1 MANQSHTLE
10 TRTKEDEPSNGW
22 EELVRLLDLAVVN
35 TPRAKK
41 TWKKLDRE
49 LVFWLTHTVSRFPWL
64 NHLTLASVIYSES
77 GAARPQNRMGSLHSF
92 LRWAIPE
99 HYPDVASLQPIEA
112 LITYFG
118 DPPQSRGD
126 SACGAYGSVQR
137 HMEEYLQSLPPEER
151 TKLTPFLF
159 PFLVYTPH
167 LMRLRVHT
175 QSQATEKRKEQA
187 FAVVK
192 DLHALVV
199 MGRRRYKWLADLDD
213 QVQQI
218 AKLVDNQQ
226 IALPAVLSISD
237 LDNRQLLT
245 FRVWDR
251 RSWVKA
257 HRKAYAK
264 QTLYRQRR
272 GRGLFLQLVG
282 TLPDTPWFLRAAEL
296 GAFSL
301 GGKKESHRRDKY
313 LQDCNIPAFKQ
324 AGNGL
329 IHPNAGWAFSLRRAR
344 EAADGTPEDSRVLFY
359 LDPLLCAA
367 AVGLFALVCLT
378 QSGMRI
384 AELQQVSGDKQCMKI
399 GIFPRVDE
407 QSGGFSEETTKLFF
421 WLLYPKG
428 STERQPYPVTPYMQE
443 VLKMWMEVHERFC
456 GRFKEVSP
464 EGRHFTHIRRFSG
477 KHLFVLQWHGK
488 HLRAQAIE
496 NCLDF
501 LLLEHLCLDSNG
513 KRTRITAHVL
523 RHGVAGYLRYHGV
536 PLADIAALLHQVN
549 VMVTDYY
556 SKLSPQDL
564 FVKVGPFLSRLGDLA
579 EIDPSTL
586 RSVGDIQKL
595 GQEALKRFGV
605 LRHIPGGTCAVFTSC
620 EVQFKCASCPSY
632 IPDPTRA
639 DEVREKIANCTRTAQ
654 FMDASGDHLQA
665 EVQRAHSHNWERIAK
680 EMQALA
686 TIELTSPPFESA
698 LKEFG
703 IDNLDEVDDEWLLTL
718 KQQPR
723 LSPGGNRLHG

>member
-421 WLLYPKG
+421 WLLYPRQHRASTLSCHALHAG
-428 STERQPYPVTPYMQE
+428 SFENVDGGARTFLWSIQGSIARRKALYTHTAFFGQASVCVAMAWEAPSSTGHRK
-443 VLKMWMEVHERFC
+443 LSRFFVAGTFVPGLQWQAYAHYCPCSASWC
-456 GRFKEVSP
+456 GWVSAVP
-464 EGRHFTHIRRFSG
+464 WCSIGRHRGI
-477 KHLFVLQWHGK
+477 
-488 HLRAQAIE
+488 
-496 NCLDF
+496 
-501 LLLEHLCLDSNG
+501 
-513 KRTRITAHVL
+513 
-523 RHGVAGYLRYHGV
+523 VA
-536 PLADIAALLHQVN
+536 
-549 VMVTDYY
+549 
-556 SKLSPQDL
+556 SS
-564 FVKVGPFLSRLGDLA
+564 
-579 EIDPSTL
+579 
-586 RSVGDIQKL
+586 
-595 GQEALKRFGV
+595 
-605 LRHIPGGTCAVFTSC
+605 
-620 EVQFKCASCPSY
+620 
-632 IPDPTRA
+632 
-639 DEVREKIANCTRTAQ
+639 
-654 FMDASGDHLQA
+654 
-665 EVQRAHSHNWERIAK
+665 
-680 EMQALA
+680 
-686 TIELTSPPFESA
+686 
-698 LKEFG
+698 
-703 IDNLDEVDDEWLLTL
+703 
-718 KQQPR
+718 
-723 LSPGGNRLHG
+723 